1 MVTDPALVLVDLQRN
16 FCDPAHSDALAAD
29 PAAADAMADALD
41 ATRSFLERY
50 RAAGGTP
57 VFVRTHQDPAWRS
70 EAVESRLESDA
81 APDPCLPGTPGAA
94 FVDGLGV
101 DRESV
106 VVTKRRYDPFFRTDL
121 DVYLSSN
128 DVSRVLLAGV
138 NTHVCVTA
146 AAFGAVDRDYEV
158 TVLADCTAASSLARH
173 DAALDTLEVVATDVC
188 EGGQV
193 ALG

>member
-1 MVTDPALVLVDLQRN
+1 MSTDPALVLVDLQRN
-16 FCDPAHSDALAAD
+16 FCDPVHNDALAED
-29 PAAADAMADALD
+29 PAAAEAMADALD

-70 EAVESRLESDA
+70 AALERHRESDG
-81 APDPCLPGTPGAA
+81 APDPCLPGSPGAA

-101 DRESV
+101 DDESV
-106 VVTKRRYDPFFRTDL
+106 VVTKRRYDPFFGTDL

-158 TVLADCTAASSLARH
+158 TVLADCTAASSVARH
-173 DAALDTLEVVATDVC
+173 DAALDTLDVVATEVC
-188 EGGQV
+188 ESDRIP
-193 ALG
+193 LD